1 MNNFIET
8 EKLANEMAADF
19 FKNHKYKKT
28 ANNYDIADFYI
39 TVKGKP

>member
-19 FKNHKYKKT
+19 FKNLNYIKT
-28 ANNYDIADFYI
+28 TDPFDAVDFFI
-39 TVKGKP
+39 TVKGNK

>member
-28 ANNYDIADFYI
+28 ADPFDTVDFFI
-39 TVKGKP
+39 TVKGET